1 MSTEERENEKKEL
14 EQKKEEE
21 EKQKSLELA
30 ASTMYWKF
38 PEDLGRFE
46 LIAIAF
52 YKGIYVGQNNKPIKQ
67 ATKLEL
73 LSIIAKE
80 DLSVFSN
87 KTHKHFF
94 KSEVNTIKWVPTFP
108 QEENPFVI
116 QKQARANT
124 KIDIDSFLAKM
135 KVWKEEMEQIR
146 MASADVDVTDAGMS
160 EEEEEEL
167 ELENTANPFILT
179 ATADQTVIQPPKL
192 NLESDSGSAKFPEKP
207 YSTDSLSSDPKNH
220 DDFQTPLASSRFIP
234 KTSTPGVHFA
244 GESEEIPRCETKQT
258 SSLEDPV
265 IQQLMAK
272 ISLLEK
278 SQTSAPRSEKTTSLT
293 YKLKL
298 VYDPK
303 TPIED
308 FLTSVE
314 NYGRANGVFD
324 TQKYISV
331 AQAAMS
337 ATSEGMELQSNI
349 EAEDLSTWESF
360 KSRCKE
366 ITGHSS
372 EFYEDMFINFRIK
385 DRRPGQALA
394 ALTLAY
400 KRARLAG
407 SDDLRESDK
416 KLIMDQFVRGLTNP
430 LKGFMK
436 MHLPTLTFRTIGA
449 FAERVSR
456 GFDLDKESVAAISVV
471 QTKTEEEPAANPN
484 AELLNAIKA
493 LQGEIS
499 KANTNQGRYPRG
511 RSALDAK
518 KMKGFCYN
526 FHGRRN
532 CWKKAECP
540 YSHEKP
546 PADVQQYM
554 DTLFKSA

>member
-1 MSTEERENEKKEL
+1 MLMS
-14 EQKKEEE
+14 
-21 EKQKSLELA
+21 
-30 ASTMYWKF
+30 
-38 PEDLGRFE
+38 
-46 LIAIAF
+46 
-52 YKGIYVGQNNKPIKQ
+52 
-67 ATKLEL
+67 
-73 LSIIAKE
+73 
-80 DLSVFSN
+80 
-87 KTHKHFF
+87 
-94 KSEVNTIKWVPTFP
+94 
-108 QEENPFVI
+108 
-116 QKQARANT
+116 
-124 KIDIDSFLAKM
+124 
-135 KVWKEEMEQIR
+135 
-146 MASADVDVTDAGMS
+146 DAGQD
-160 EEEEEEL
+160 EDEDEQLDL
-167 ELENTANPFILT
+167 ETTVNPFILT
-179 ATADQTVIQPPKL
+179 TVDETVAVKPMKL
-192 NLESDSGSAKFPEKP
+192 NLDSDHGSTKFPDKAF
-207 YSTDSLSSDPKNH
+207 STDSLSDSSKNG
-220 DDFQTPLASSRFIP
+220 DDFRTPMASSRYVP
-234 KTSTPGVHFA
+234 KKSTPGVHFA
-244 GESEEIPRCETKQT
+244 RESEEIPISATKQT

-272 ISLLEK
+272 INLLEK
-278 SQTSAPRSEKTTSLT
+278 SQTSAPRSEKTNSLT

-314 NYGRANGVFD
+314 NYGRANGVFN
-324 TQKYISV
+324 TQKFISV

-349 EAEDLSTWESF
+349 EAEDLESWESF
-360 KSRCKE
+360 KNRCKE

-372 EFYEDMFINFRIK
+372 EYYEDLFINFKIK

-471 QTKTEEEPAANPN
+471 QTKTEEKPAANPT
-484 AELLNAIKA
+484 AELLNAITA

-499 KANTNQGRYPRG
+499 KVNTNQSRYQ
-511 RSALDAK
+511 RSRPHYDTK
-518 KMKGFCYN
+518 KLKGFCVK
-526 FHGRRN
+526 FHLQRN
-532 CWKKAECP
+532 CPRKSSCT

-546 PADVQQYM
+546 PTDVLEYM

>member
-1 MSTEERENEKKEL
+1 MSTEERENEQSKQQEN
-14 EQKKEEE
+14 KKEEE

-38 PEDLGRFE
+38 PEDLGRYE

-67 ATKLEL
+67 STKLEL

-87 KTHKHFF
+87 KTQKYFF
-94 KSEVNTIKWVPTFP
+94 KSELNTIKWVPKFP
-108 QEENPFVI
+108 QDDNPFVV
-116 QKQARANT
+116 QKEARANC
-124 KIDIDSFLAKM
+124 KIDIDGFLAKM

-167 ELENTANPFILT
+167 ELENTVNPFILT
-179 ATADQTVIQPPKL
+179 ATADETVVQPAKL
-192 NLESDSGSAKFPEKP
+192 NLDSDSGSAKFPEKP
-207 YSTDSLSSDPKNH
+207 FSTDSLSSDPKNH

-244 GESEEIPRCETKQT
+244 QDSEEIPRSETRQT

-272 ISLLEK
+272 INLLEK
-278 SQTSAPRSEKTTSLT
+278 SQTSAPRSEKTSSLT

-314 NYGRANGVFD
+314 NYGRANGVHD
-324 TQKYISV
+324 SYKYIAV

-349 EAEDLSTWESF
+349 ESEDLSSWESF
-360 KSRCKE
+360 KKRCKE

-456 GFDLDKESVAAISVV
+456 GFDLDKESVAAISVA
-471 QTKTEEEPAANPN
+471 QTKTEEKAAPNPN

-499 KANTNQGRYPRG
+499 KANTNQGRYQRG
-511 RSALDAK
+511 KPSLDSK
-518 KMKGFCYN
+518 KLKGFCIY
-526 FHGRRN
+526 FHAKRN
-532 CWKKAECP
+532 CHKKSECQ

-546 PADVQQYM
+546 PFDVQQ
-554 DTLFKSA
+554 